1 MSKCAICFSSG
12 GFSWIRTFPCV
23 GVCSS
28 TLEKFAVPS
37 FARYF
42 PGKVAVVVLFC
53 FCCSVVFFVVAVVAV
68 VVVDAVAVAVV
79 GGGGVAGVFIEVSAS
94 SFGPYLL

>member
-1 MSKCAICFSSG
+1 MCDLFFFRWFQLDKDIPLCRGVFKQIGKIAVGS
-12 GFSWIRTFPCV
+12 FP
-23 GVCSS
+23 
-28 TLEKFAVPS
+28 
-37 FARYF
+37 RYF

-68 VVVDAVAVAVV
+68 VVVDAVAVAVAVV